1 MLARKRAYNEKVFAL
16 IDYMNYNWEADDKFK
31 EFRTSQRLKKGKKA
45 EITNGGDKDE
55 KIELE
60 TIKRAYY
67 GS

>member
-1 MLARKRAYNEKVFAL
+1 
-16 IDYMNYNWEADDKFK
+16 MNYNWDADEKFK
-31 EFRTSQRLKKGKKA
+31 EFRSSQPLNKGKKA
-45 EITNGGDKDE
+45 EITNGDKDE

>member
-1 MLARKRAYNEKVFAL
+1 
-16 IDYMNYNWEADDKFK
+16 MNYNWEADDKFK